1 MSVTRFIAS
10 FGYVINKSIYY
21 YSYSTEG
28 GGIGA
33 HGMHTFVC
41 MYVCM
46 YERMNG
52 LMLREKLSIYQCN
65 YKILLFFCSRQL
77 RCLPR
82 AGQVTTIVC
91 MYVLCMYVCMYVL
104 CIVTSF
110 VSI

>member
-1 MSVTRFIAS
+1 MYVCVCACMYLYKTVSMSVTRFIAT

-46 YERMNG
+46 NE
-52 LMLREKLSIYQCN
+52 
-65 YKILLFFCSRQL
+65 
-77 RCLPR
+77 
-82 AGQVTTIVC
+82 
-91 MYVLCMYVCMYVL
+91 
-104 CIVTSF
+104 
-110 VSI
+110 